1 MDGRSIQTMRSMTGY
16 GGGRSTAGDGTRCSV
31 EIQSVNRK
39 QSELMINLPRD
50 LGSLEPKVREAV
62 NTRVARGR
70 LVINVQHQARAVT
83 EGQHAP
89 ALDVLV
95 ARAYYSAMLALQRE
109 LGARG
114 EVSIETILR
123 APGVMR
129 LTEEPAD
136 PAQLWPQIE
145 EALRSALDELVAMRT
160 REGSHLA
167 DDLRARLQE
176 MRARL
181 GDIRQRQPDAATRYR
196 ETMVERL
203 KRAGLDLPVDDERLA
218 KEIVL
223 FADRCDISEEVTRME
238 SHLDQFLALLEK
250 DEPGGR
256 TMDFLSQEM
265 ARELNTLGAKAND
278 LAISQLTL
286 TCKTELDKIREQVQ
300 NIE

>member
-1 MDGRSIQTMRSMTGY
+1 MRSMTGY
-16 GGGRSTAGDGTRCSV
+16 GSGRSTTGDGTQCSV

-50 LGSLEPKVREAV
+50 LGSLEPRLREAI
-62 NTRVARGR
+62 NARVARGR
-70 LVINVQHQARAVT
+70 LVINVHHQARAAT
-83 EGQHAP
+83 DGAHAP
-89 ALDVLV
+89 ALDVAV
-95 ARAYYSAMLALQRE
+95 ARAYYLAMLALQRE

-136 PAQLWPQIE
+136 AAQLWPQIE
-145 EALRSALDELVAMRT
+145 GALKQALDELVGMRS
-160 REGSHLA
+160 REGRHLA

-181 GDIRQRQPDAATRYR
+181 DEIRQRQPDAAQHHRQTLR
-196 ETMVERL
+196 ERL
-203 KRAGLDLPVDDERLA
+203 HRDGLELPVDDERVA

-223 FADRCDISEEVTRME
+223 FADRCDITEEVTRLE
-238 SHLDQFLALLEK
+238 SHLDQFAALLDK
-250 DEPGGR
+250 DEPVGR
-256 TMDFLSQEM
+256 AMDFLTQEM
-265 ARELNTLGAKAND
+265 ARELNTMGAKAND
-278 LAISQLTL
+278 LAINQLAL
-286 TCKTELDKIREQVQ
+286 ACKTDLDKIREQVQ